1 MIYPVYKYYA
11 SSKSGIRSIGF
22 IVANSKND
30 VRSELISRGL
40 VPIKCRISFGIII
53 KQLLGLGVKHEDLLL
68 FFHHIK
74 YQAAMGLNIME
85 SLTALSKNDLPDL
98 ITIAIGEIRS
108 LIEQGFSISDAFGRY
123 NHIFGNIA
131 VKFLALAEKTGNLVE
146 SASNIVKFLELNNKA
161 SRYIKQALYYPLFSV
176 FMAFV
181 TVFCCGAVLVPQL
194 SSMYKDLNLE
204 YGFFTS
210 MVLFVFSADLVKFA
224 KSLSLLTVICCAVIA
239 VMALKRKYLL
249 SRFVT
254 KIPVCGWILNSIN
267 LWKFSLTF
275 SSTLEAKIASLEAL
289 QIAVSSIKN
298 TYWRYCLEKSYLM
311 VQEGYKISS
320 SFSQCC
326 SFMPRLFLLAI
337 EIGEENNTLG
347 KSLGTFSEMIY
358 NQIELYIKSLS
369 NKLSIFLT
377 IFTGL
382 ILLIVIMGLFLPIYS
397 NLINISDI

>member
-1 MIYPVYKYYA
+1 
-11 SSKSGIRSIGF
+11 
-22 IVANSKND
+22 
-30 VRSELISRGL
+30 
-40 VPIKCRISFGIII
+40 
-53 KQLLGLGVKHEDLLL
+53 
-68 FFHHIK
+68 
-74 YQAAMGLNIME
+74 MGLNIME

-98 ITIAIGEIRS
+98 LIIAIGEIRS

-123 NHIFGNIA
+123 KHTFGNIA
-131 VKFLALAEKTGNLVE
+131 VKFLALAEKTGNLAE
-146 SASNIVKFLELNNKA
+146 SASNIIRFLELNNKA

-194 SSMYKDLNLE
+194 SNMYKDLNLE

-210 MVLFVFSADLVKFA
+210 TVLFVFSTDWVKFLEG
-224 KSLSLLTVICCAVIA
+224 LSLLVVIFCTTIT

-249 SRFVT
+249 SKFAS
-254 KIPVCGWILNSIN
+254 KIPICGRIINSIN
-267 LWKFSLTF
+267 LWKFSLTL
-275 SSTLEAKIASLEAL
+275 SSALEAKIASLEAL

-298 TYWRYCLEKSYLM
+298 TYWRDCLEKSCLM
-311 VQEGYKISS
+311 VHEGYKISS
-320 SFSQCC
+320 SFNKCC

-369 NKLSIFLT
+369 SKLSIFLT

-382 ILLIVIMGLFLPIYS
+382 VLLIVIMGLFLPIYS